1 MQNDD
6 MATSFG
12 LVQIGRAQ
20 QDREPFILDEMK
32 NDVPELAPRQRIDA
46 NRRLVE
52 QYELGRAHEGAGE
65 AELLLHAAGQPASQ
79 APGEGCERSHF
90 QETRILT
97 RALGCL
103 DAVQVSVEI
112 EVLRDAQILVEAESL
127 WHVADAVLDC
137 LRLCYH
143 VEVQHLE
150 RAGIRRHESGHQAN

>member
-1 MQNDD
+1 MKDED

-20 QDREPFILDEMK
+20 QDREPFILDEME
-32 NDVPELAPRQRIDA
+32 NNVPELAPRQRIDA
-46 NRRLVE
+46 DRRLVE

-79 APGEGCERSHF
+79 ALGEGCERGHF

-97 RALGCL
+97 LAFGCI
-103 DAVQVSVEI
+103 DAVQVGVEV
-112 EVLRDAQILVEAESL
+112 EVLRDAQIFVEAESL
-127 WHVADAVLDC
+127 WHVADAVLDS
-137 LRLCYH
+137 LRLRYY

-150 RAGIRRHESGHQAN
+150 RAGIRRHESGHQAD